1 MYHLKIYWILKLI
14 RNPNNRRIFVNFPN
28 CSDNGIAMDKIEFR
42 IAFGKRVEKFRKKLG
57 LSYRELAQKCDVDHS
72 NISKIEKGEVDLR
85 ISTIQELAKGLEVHP
100 QELFDFKI
108 DEKS

>member
-1 MYHLKIYWILKLI
+1 M
-14 RNPNNRRIFVNFPN
+14 NT
-28 CSDNGIAMDKIEFR
+28 IEFR
-42 IAFGKRVEKFRKKLG
+42 IAFGKRVEKFRKKMG

-85 ISTIQELAKGLEVHP
+85 ISTIQELARGLEVHP
-100 QELFDFKI
+100 QELFNFRI